1 MSDIFIIKKRNLLC
15 FLMAIFLVVQSI
27 HAFSIITIIAAVLIL
42 FIQSPNHIK
51 YISLNKQFLLMFCF
65 IILSSIYT
73 GMNSVTISY
82 IVYFVSM
89 YIILDIFI
97 RYNSVS
103 DLVNII
109 YFVTIISISYFVFE
123 LVYLHGFDLSK
134 ATELSSVFS
143 GRNIFG
149 MFICLGLSA
158 SLYRNFRSNSST
170 HNYGFSLILFY
181 STILILLGSRSSMI
195 SMVIGI
201 LAFYYYNKS
210 IGKPLLI
217 GAVITLLLMSV
228 SVLSYDYLSQNIRFL
243 NSNSTADDSNLIRVV
258 LIMAAVDLFL
268 NNPLLGV
275 GANMFIPKSAIF
287 LEYLNTDGIISVDL
301 SAGLATH
308 NSYIQYLVELGLIV
322 TIIVI
327 LKIIKLIFTLIKLR
341 KRSLSKTQRLE
352 LAFIFAF
359 SLNIITSAAF
369 MNLHSSIIFMFVI
382 LVAEKMAKQVYFAN
396 NLN

>member
-1 MSDIFIIKKRNLLC
+1 M
-15 FLMAIFLVVQSI
+15 
-27 HAFSIITIIAAVLIL
+27 
-42 FIQSPNHIK
+42 
-51 YISLNKQFLLMFCF
+51 
-65 IILSSIYT
+65 
-73 GMNSVTISY
+73 
-82 IVYFVSM
+82 
-89 YIILDIFI
+89 
-97 RYNSVS
+97 S